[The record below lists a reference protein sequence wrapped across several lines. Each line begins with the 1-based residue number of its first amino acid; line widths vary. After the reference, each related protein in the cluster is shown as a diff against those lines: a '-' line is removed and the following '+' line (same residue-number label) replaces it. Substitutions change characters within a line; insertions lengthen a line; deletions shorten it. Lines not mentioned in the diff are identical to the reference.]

1 MSTLVEIKDLKK
13 HFPVGKTGIFGKHK
27 NILKAVNNVS
37 FTIKKGENLGLV
49 GESGSGKTTLGRT
62 LIHLIEP
69 TGGEVLF
76 DTGEKKI
83 DVAKLRRGE
92 LRHQWRNMQ
101 MIFQDPYASLNQR
114 MTVRD
119 IIGEPLVAN
128 KLARGDELNEK
139 IKDMAVLCG
148 LKISQLSRYP
158 HAFSGGQRQRIAIAR
173 SLIMHPE
180 FIVCDEAVSALDVS
194 IQAQILNLLKDLRH
208 ELNLTY
214 LFVAHDLSAV
224 AYACDRVAVM
234 YLGRI
239 VEMAVTEELYYKPK
253 HPYTEALMSAIP
265 PDDPDMKMQ
274 RLSVQG
280 EQPSPVNPPSGCPF
294 HPRCKF
300 ADDSRCVKELPEL
313 REAFPEHFVACHYAE
328 SLDLKGALHFQT
340 KQRETI
346 NKKQVEYLNTKRN
359 KIIARNN
366 NAK

>member
-1 MSTLVEIKDLKK
+1 MSTLVEIKNLEK

-27 NILKAVNNVS
+27 SLLKAVNNVS

-69 TGGEVLF
+69 TRGEVLF
-76 DTGEKKI
+76 NTGENKI
-83 DVAKLRRGE
+83 DIAKLRRGE
-92 LRHQWRNMQ
+92 LRYQWRNMQ

-128 KLARGDELNEK
+128 KLASGDELNEK
-139 IKDMAVLCG
+139 IKNMAVLCG
-148 LKISQLSRYP
+148 LKTSQLSRYP

-173 SLIMHPE
+173 ALIMHPQ

-208 ELNLTY
+208 ELDLTY

-265 PDDPDMKMQ
+265 PDDPEVTMQ
-274 RLSVQG
+274 KLFVQG
-280 EQPSPVNPPSGCPF
+280 EQPSPVNPPTGCPF

-300 ADDSRCVKELPEL
+300 ADNSRCVKELPEL
-313 REAFPEHFVACHYAE
+313 REVSPEHFAACHYAE
-328 SLDLKGALHFQT
+328 SLSLKGALQFQV
-340 KQRETI
+340 KQRKTT
-346 NKKQVEYLNTKRN
+346 NNKQVEYLNTKR
-359 KIIARNN
+359 KEIM
-366 NAK
+366 AKL

>member
-1 MSTLVEIKDLKK
+1 MSTLIKVKDLKK

-27 NILKAVNNVS
+27 SLLKAVNNVS
-37 FTIKKGENLGLV
+37 FEIIKGENLGLV

-69 TGGEVLF
+69 TGGEVIF
-76 DTGEKKI
+76 NTGEEKI
-83 DVAKLRRGE
+83 DVAKLRRNE

-128 KLARGDELNEK
+128 KLASGDELNEK
-139 IKDMAVLCG
+139 IKDMAILCG
-148 LKISQLSRYP
+148 LKTSQLRRYP

-173 SLIMHPE
+173 ALIMHPE

-208 ELNLTY
+208 ELDLTY

-253 HPYTEALMSAIP
+253 HPYAEALMSAIP
-265 PDDPDMKMQ
+265 PDDPEVTMQ
-274 RLSVQG
+274 KLFVHG
-280 EQPSPVNPPSGCPF
+280 EQPSPVNPPSGCTF

-300 ADDSRCVKELPEL
+300 ADDSRCVNEVPTL
-313 REAFPEHFVACHYAE
+313 REVFPEHFVSCHYAE
-328 SLDLKGALHFQT
+328 SLSCKGALQFQI
-340 KQRETI
+340 KQREST
-346 NKKQVEYLNTKRN
+346 NKKQVEYLQTKRT
-359 KIIARNN
+359 KIL
-366 NAK
+366 AKL

>member
-13 HFPVGKTGIFGKHK
+13 YFPVGKTGIFGKHK
-27 NILKAVNNVS
+27 QMLKAVNNVS
-37 FTIKKGENLGLV
+37 FTINKGENLGLV

-69 TGGEVLF
+69 TGGEVIF
-76 DTGEKKI
+76 NTGENKI
-83 DVAKLRRGE
+83 DVAKLKRKE

-139 IKDMAVLCG
+139 IKNMAVLCG
-148 LKISQLSRYP
+148 LKTSQLSRYP

-173 SLIMHPE
+173 ALIMHPE

-194 IQAQILNLLKDLRH
+194 IQAQILNLLKDLRY
-208 ELNLTY
+208 ELDLTY

-239 VEMAVTEELYYKPK
+239 VEMAVTEKLYYNPK

-265 PDDPDMKMQ
+265 PDDPDIKMKKLFM
-274 RLSVQG
+274 QG
-280 EQPSPVNPPSGCPF
+280 EQPSPINPPTGCPF

-300 ADDSRCVKELPEL
+300 ADDSRCVNELPEL
-313 REAFPEHFVACHYAE
+313 REVYPQHLVSCHYAE
-328 SLDLKGALHFQT
+328 SLTLKGAMQFQS
-340 KQRETI
+340 KQREET
-346 NKKQVEYLNTKRN
+346 NKEQVEYLKTKRSE
-359 KIIARNN
+359 IL
-366 NAK
+366 AKL

>member
-13 HFPVGKTGIFGKHK
+13 YFPVGKTGIFGKHK
-27 NILKAVNNVS
+27 SLLKAVNNVS

-76 DTGEKKI
+76 NTGGKKI

-148 LKISQLSRYP
+148 LKTSQLRRYP

-173 SLIMHPE
+173 ALIMHPE

-208 ELNLTY
+208 ELDLTY

-265 PDDPDMKMQ
+265 PDDPEVKMEK
-274 RLSVQG
+274 RLVQG

-300 ADDSRCVKELPEL
+300 ADDNRCVNELPEL
-313 REAFPEHFVACHYAE
+313 REVSPGHFVSCHYAE
-328 SLDLKGALHFQT
+328 SFSLKGAMQFQN
-340 KQRETI
+340 KSGEI
-346 NKKQVEYLNTKRN
+346 NNKKQVEYLNTKRSE
-359 KIIARNN
+359 IMAEL
-366 NAK
+366 

>member
-1 MSTLVEIKDLKK
+1 MSTLVEIKNLKK

-27 NILKAVNNVS
+27 QMLKAVNNVS

-69 TGGEVLF
+69 TAGEVLF
-76 DTGEKKI
+76 NTGEDKI

-128 KLARGDELNEK
+128 KLASGDELNEK
-139 IKDMAVLCG
+139 IKNMAVLCG
-148 LKISQLSRYP
+148 LKASQLSRYP

-173 SLIMHPE
+173 ALIMHPE

-208 ELNLTY
+208 ELDLTY

-274 RLSVQG
+274 KLFVQG
-280 EQPSPVNPPSGCPF
+280 EQPSPVNPPTGCPF

-300 ADDSRCVKELPEL
+300 ADDSRCENELPEL
-313 REAFPEHFVACHYAE
+313 REVFPEHFVSCHHAE
-328 SLDLKGALHFQT
+328 SLTLKGALQFQI
-340 KQRETI
+340 KQRNTI
-346 NKKQVEYLNTKRN
+346 NKKQVEYLNTRRTDILAN
-359 KIIARNN
+359 I
-366 NAK
+366 

>member
-13 HFPVGKTGIFGKHK
+13 YFPVGRTGIFGKHK
-27 NILKAVNNVS
+27 SLLKAVDNVS

-76 DTGEKKI
+76 NTGENKI
-83 DVAKLRRGE
+83 DVAKLHRGE
-92 LRHQWRNMQ
+92 LRQQWRNMQ

-128 KLARGDELNEK
+128 KLASGDKLNEK

-148 LKISQLSRYP
+148 LKTSQLSRYP

-208 ELNLTY
+208 ELDLTY

-239 VEMAVTEELYYKPK
+239 VEMAVTEEIYYKPK

-265 PDDPDMKMQ
+265 PDDPEMTMQ
-274 RLSVQG
+274 KLFVRG

-300 ADDSRCVKELPEL
+300 ADDSRCVNEVPVLKEV
-313 REAFPEHFVACHYAE
+313 FPEHFVSCHYAE
-328 SLDLKGALHFQT
+328 SLSLKGALQFQN
-340 KQRETI
+340 KLRAAN
-346 NKKQVEYLNTKRN
+346 NKKEVENLNTRRTE
-359 KIIARNN
+359 IL
-366 NAK
+366 AKL